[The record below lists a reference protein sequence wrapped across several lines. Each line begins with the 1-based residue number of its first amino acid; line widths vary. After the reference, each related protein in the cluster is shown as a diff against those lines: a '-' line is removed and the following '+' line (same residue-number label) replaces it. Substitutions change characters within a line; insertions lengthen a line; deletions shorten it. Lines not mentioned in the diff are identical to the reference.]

1 MVIKKQIIE
10 KEIELYFWLK
20 LKIKSNF
27 GILNLKFFFKIWKLK
42 AFKTLNFCHFEEK
55 KHLPNKTLF
64 YFYFFQRKN

>member
-1 MVIKKQIIE
+1 MVIKKQVIE

-27 GILNLKFFFKIWKLK
+27 GILNFKYFFKIWKLK

-55 KHLPNKTLF
+55 KFAKQTLF